1 MPEAPVHDDQTLVI
15 ESVTWLD
22 GSPVPQA
29 RRLSAAGLRGKLGQ
43 PGMIALAE
51 GAALICCFFFP
62 WFSMLTLTS
71 GNGPGRFAPVSYSG
85 WSIARGM
92 PFFVEGGPI
101 RIALFVHLWL
111 VPLTAVALLVIAW
124 LCGQR
129 RLSYHLASGAI
140 LALSALALLV
150 ELGYYV
156 QVSSLGSVMANNPGA
171 NSPIGVLWGCWLAVG
186 VNAVALAVS
195 ANSIK
200 PYRALPTAEGEAD
213 GSDG

>member
-1 MPEAPVHDDQTLVI
+1 
-15 ESVTWLD
+15 
-22 GSPVPQA
+22 
-29 RRLSAAGLRGKLGQ
+29 
-43 PGMIALAE
+43 MIALAE

-62 WFSMLTLTS
+62 WFSSLTPTS

-85 WSIARGM
+85 WSIAGGM
-92 PFFVEGGPI
+92 PTGSLGPI

-129 RLSYHLASGAI
+129 RLSFQLAPGAI

-186 VNAVALAVS
+186 VNAVALAAS
-195 ANSIK
+195 ANSLK

-213 GSDG
+213 GSNG

>member
-62 WFSMLTLTS
+62 WFSSLTPTFR
-71 GNGPGRFAPVSYSG
+71 NGPGRVSYSG

-92 PFFVEGGPI
+92 PTGSGGPI

-111 VPLTAVALLVIAW
+111 VPLAAVALLVIAW

-129 RLSYHLASGAI
+129 RLSFHLAAGAI

-150 ELGYYV
+150 ELGYYL
-156 QVSSLGSVMANNPGA
+156 QVSSLGSFYVSDSPGA
-171 NSPIGVLWGCWLAVG
+171 NPPHRRLMGLLVSCRGECGRSRSQRQFAQAISCSPHSGGRG
-186 VNAVALAVS
+186 
-195 ANSIK
+195 
-200 PYRALPTAEGEAD
+200 
-213 GSDG
+213 